1 MSTAPC
7 SKGFGAQEH
16 ANAAA
21 TQKKGEPQ
29 GNAHILSSL
38 LRGRSTPNGQGKVVL
53 SMNRGKK
60 KKKRERKKNNPLT
73 PSHQV
78 RVCITTGNSCVVLG
92 KQKNNNPSSLG

>member
-60 KKKRERKKNNPLT
+60 KKKERKEKKIIL
-73 PSHQV
+73 SHHHTRSEFALLQE
-78 RVCITTGNSCVVLG
+78 TAA
-92 KQKNNNPSSLG
+92 